1 MVERDRLRKR
11 EFSLRSRLGTIKDTI
26 FWAQQEVLKLKS
38 IQTRLQQEQY
48 KAEYALAMADGR
60 YRKVKAE
67 RIKKKELGVEE
78 LMLTLTK
85 DQLKNVLNVLEE
97 D

>member
-1 MVERDRLRKR
+1 MLERDRLRKR
-11 EFSLRSRLGTIKDTI
+11 EFSLCSRLGTIKDSI

-38 IQTRLQQEQY
+38 KQTRLQQEQY

-60 YRKVKAE
+60 YHKVKAE
-67 RIKKKELGVEE
+67 KKDKLDIAE
-78 LMLTLTK
+78 LMLTLNK
-85 DQLKNVLNVLEE
+85 DQLKNILNVLEE

>member
-1 MVERDRLRKR
+1 MMERDRLRKR

-48 KAEYALAMADGR
+48 KAEYSLAMADGR
-60 YRKVKAE
+60 YHKVKAE
-67 RIKKKELGVEE
+67 KKDKLDIAE
-78 LMLTLTK
+78 LMLTLNK
-85 DQLKNVLNVLEE
+85 DQLKNILNVLEE